1 MPKLDNLQINLTE
14 EEEVVYVL
22 RHLPE
27 LKYLNGI
34 VVEPDAI
41 YSEMESQESA
51 RLQNADQTL
60 QANIGE
66 SITLEQT
73 GNGATMSIDR
83 TKRLSVSSDDFKSF
97 IPEGVLKVEQN
108 ENF

>member
-27 LKYLNGI
+27 LKFLNGI

-41 YSEMESQESA
+41 YSEMES
-51 RLQNADQTL
+51 
-60 QANIGE
+60 
-66 SITLEQT
+66 
-73 GNGATMSIDR
+73 
-83 TKRLSVSSDDFKSF
+83 
-97 IPEGVLKVEQN
+97 
-108 ENF
+108 